1 MVAEKVHDPSK
12 PVKDEKVEND
22 ILGAMKKGGGHPEGV
37 AAVSRKSVTGS
48 DIQMGGSRRRRARGK
63 SKGKSLRR
71 KKMTMKQRQQ
81 QQRQQRQQQQRQQQ
95 QRRRR

>member
-12 PVKDEKVEND
+12 PVKDDKDV
-22 ILGAMKKGGGHPEGV
+22 LGALKKGGGEPDAWDGAPKKGV
-37 AAVSRKSVTGS
+37 AGS
-48 DIQMGGSRRRRARGK
+48 TVQNGGSRRRRARGK

-81 QQRQQRQQQQRQQQ
+81 QQRQQQQRQQQ

>member
-12 PVKDEKVEND
+12 PVKDEKD
-22 ILGAMKKGGGHPEGV
+22 ILGAMKKGGGDPEAWDAASKKGV
-37 AAVSRKSVTGS
+37 SGS
-48 DIQMGGSRRRRARGK
+48 EVQLGGGSRRRRARGK

-81 QQRQQRQQQQRQQQ
+81 QQRQQRQQQQR
-95 QRRRR
+95 RRR

>member
-1 MVAEKVHDPSK
+1 MVAEKVHDASK
-12 PVKDEKVEND
+12 PVKDEKD
-22 ILGAMKKGGGHPEGV
+22 ILTAMKGGGEPDAWDGASKKGV
-37 AAVSRKSVTGS
+37 AGS
-48 DIQMGGSRRRRARGK
+48 NIQNGGSRRRRARGK

-81 QQRQQRQQQQRQQQ
+81 QQRQQQQRQQQ